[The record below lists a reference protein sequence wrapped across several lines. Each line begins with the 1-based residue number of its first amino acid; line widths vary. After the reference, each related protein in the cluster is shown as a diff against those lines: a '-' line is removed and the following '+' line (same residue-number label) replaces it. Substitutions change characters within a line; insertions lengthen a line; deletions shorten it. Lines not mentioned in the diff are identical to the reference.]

1 MVLNIILA
9 ALASLSLALALWQ
22 FVVAMRFPL
31 HQRVADRSFTPP
43 VTLLKPLKGADA
55 ETLRCLESW
64 LTQDYAGVVQILFGV
79 ESATDPV
86 CELVRRLLAAHPE
99 REAQLVICSESLGA
113 NAKVST
119 LIQLQRLTRHD
130 LIIVSDADV
139 RVAPDL
145 LTNMLSPLRDPA
157 VGLVNCFYQ
166 LANPATLAMQW
177 EAIAINADFWS
188 QVLQSRSIKP
198 LDFALGAVMATTRQQ
213 LEAIGGFNALVDFLA
228 DDYQLGNRIAKRGG
242 RVVLSPVVVECWDA
256 PKNWSEVWRH
266 QLRWARTI
274 RACQPLPYFFSI
286 LGNATLWPLLWVI
299 AAIATT
305 GEISG
310 TTTVSGATVSVVV
323 SLHPLSQALM
333 VALVIWLAR
342 VLTAMCQESR
352 MTRSH
357 SHWAFFWLVP
367 IKDVLNVAVWA
378 LAVLGKT
385 VEWRGQRYRVQRG
398 GRLVKIPRGR
408 DRR

>member
-1 MVLNIILA
+1 MVLNVILA
-9 ALASLSLALALWQ
+9 ALAFLSLALALWQ
-22 FVVAMRFPL
+22 FLVAMRFPL
-31 HQRVADRSFTPP
+31 HRRVADKSFAPP

-55 ETLRCLESW
+55 ETFHCLESW
-64 LTQDYAGVVQILFGV
+64 LTQDYAGSVQILFGV

-86 CELVRRLLAAHPE
+86 CELVRRLLAAHPG
-99 REAQLVICSESLGA
+99 REAQLVVCSESLGA

-130 LIIVSDADV
+130 LITISDADV
-139 RVAPDL
+139 RVPPDF
-145 LTNMLSPLRDPA
+145 LTNIVSPLRDPA

-198 LDFALGAVMATTRQQ
+198 LDFALGAVMTTTRRQ

-228 DDYQLGNRIAKRGG
+228 DDYQLGNRIAKRAGS
-242 RVVLSPVVVECWDA
+242 VVLSPVVVECWDS

-274 RACQPLPYFFSI
+274 RACQPLPYFFSL

-299 AAIATT
+299 AGLPPT
-305 GEISG
+305 GETSG

-323 SLHPLSQALM
+323 RIHLLSQALLF
-333 VALVIWLAR
+333 ALVIWLTR
-342 VLTAMCQESR
+342 VLTAMRQESR
-352 MTRSH
+352 LTRSH

-367 IKDVLNVAVWA
+367 IKDLLNVAVWA

-385 VEWRGQRYRVQRG
+385 VERRGQRYCVQRG
-398 GRLVKIPRGR
+398 GKLVKVS
-408 DRR
+408 

>member
-1 MVLNIILA
+1 VVLNIILA

-64 LTQDYAGVVQILFGV
+64 LTQDYPGSVQILLGV

-86 CELVRRLLAAHPE
+86 CELVRRLLAARPG
-99 REAQLVICSESLGA
+99 REAQLVICSESLGS

-145 LTNMLSPLRDPA
+145 LTNMVSPLRDPA

-242 RVVLSPVVVECWDA
+242 RVVLSPVVVECWDS

-299 AAIATT
+299 AAIATASET
-305 GEISG
+305 SG
-310 TTTVSGATVSVVV
+310 ATTVSGATVSVVV
-323 SLHPLSQALM
+323 NVHPLSQALLF
-333 VALVIWLAR
+333 ALVIWLAR
-342 VLTAMCQESR
+342 VLTAMRQESR
-352 MTRSH
+352 LTCSH

-367 IKDVLNVAVWA
+367 IKDLLNVALWA

>member
-1 MVLNIILA
+1 MVLHIILA

-31 HQRVADRSFTPP
+31 HQRVADKSFTPP
-43 VTLLKPLKGADA
+43 VTLLKPLKDEDA
-55 ETLRCLESW
+55 ETLHCLESW
-64 LTQDYAGVVQILFGV
+64 LTQDYAGSVQILFGV

-86 CELVRRLLAAHPE
+86 CELVRRLMAAHPG
-99 REAQLVICSESLGA
+99 REAQLVICSESLGS

-130 LIIVSDADV
+130 LITVSDADV
-139 RVAPDL
+139 RVPTDL
-145 LTNMLSPLRDPA
+145 LTNMVSPLRDPA

-228 DDYQLGNRIAKRGG
+228 DDYQLGNRVAKRGG
-242 RVVLSPVVVECWDA
+242 RVVLSPVVVECWDS
-256 PKNWSEVWRH
+256 PKNWSEVWQH

-274 RACQPLPYFFSI
+274 RVCQPLPYFFSI

-299 AAIATT
+299 AAIATASET
-305 GEISG
+305 SG

-342 VLTAMCQESR
+342 VLTAMRQESR
-352 MTRSH
+352 LTRSH

-367 IKDVLNVAVWA
+367 IKDVLNVALWA

-385 VEWRGQRYRVQRG
+385 VEWRGQRYRIQHG
-398 GRLVKIPRGR
+398 GKLVKVS
-408 DRR
+408 

>member
-31 HQRVADRSFTPP
+31 HQRVADKSFTPP

-64 LTQDYAGVVQILFGV
+64 LTQDYAGAVQILFGV

-86 CELVRRLLAAHPE
+86 CELVRRLLAARPG
-99 REAQLVICSESLGA
+99 REAQLVICSESLGS

-130 LIIVSDADV
+130 LITVSDADV

-145 LTNMLSPLRDPA
+145 LTNMVSPLRDPA

-242 RVVLSPVVVECWDA
+242 RVVLSPVVVECWDS

-299 AAIATT
+299 AAIVTASET
-305 GEISG
+305 SG

-323 SLHPLSQALM
+323 SLHPLSQALLF
-333 VALVIWLAR
+333 ALVIWLAR
-342 VLTAMCQESR
+342 ALTAMRQESR
-352 MTRSH
+352 LTRSH

-367 IKDVLNVAVWA
+367 VKDLLNVAVWA

-398 GRLVKIPRGR
+398 GKLVKIS
-408 DRR
+408 

>member
-1 MVLNIILA
+1 MVLNVILA
-9 ALASLSLALALWQ
+9 ALAFLSLALALWQ
-22 FVVAMRFPL
+22 FLVAMRFPL
-31 HQRVADRSFTPP
+31 HRRVADKSFAPP

-55 ETLRCLESW
+55 ETFHCLESW
-64 LTQDYAGVVQILFGV
+64 LTQDYAGSVQILFGV

-86 CELVRRLLAAHPE
+86 CELVRRLLAAHPG
-99 REAQLVICSESLGA
+99 REAQLVVCSESLGS

-130 LIIVSDADV
+130 LITVSDADV
-139 RVAPDL
+139 RVPTDL
-145 LTNMLSPLRDPA
+145 LTNMVSPLRDPA

-228 DDYQLGNRIAKRGG
+228 DDYQLGNRIVKRGG
-242 RVVLSPVVVECWDA
+242 RVVLSPVVVECWDS
-256 PKNWSEVWRH
+256 PKNWTEVWRH

-274 RACQPLPYFFSI
+274 HACQPLPYFFSI

-299 AAIATT
+299 AAIATASET
-305 GEISG
+305 SG

-323 SLHPLSQALM
+323 RIHLLSQALLF
-333 VALVIWLAR
+333 ALVIWLTR
-342 VLTAMCQESR
+342 VLTAMRQESR
-352 MTRSH
+352 LTRSH

-367 IKDVLNVAVWA
+367 IKDLLNVAVWA

-398 GRLVKIPRGR
+398 GKLVKVS
-408 DRR
+408 

>member
-64 LTQDYAGVVQILFGV
+64 LTQDYPGSVQILLGV

-86 CELVRRLLAAHPE
+86 CELVRRLLAARPG
-99 REAQLVICSESLGA
+99 REAQLVICSESLGS

-145 LTNMLSPLRDPA
+145 LTNMVSPLRDPA

-242 RVVLSPVVVECWDA
+242 RVVLSPVVVECWDS

-266 QLRWARTI
+266 QLRWARTV

-299 AAIATT
+299 AAIATASET
-305 GEISG
+305 SG
-310 TTTVSGATVSVVV
+310 ATTVSGATVSVVV
-323 SLHPLSQALM
+323 NVHPLSQALLF
-333 VALVIWLAR
+333 ALVIWLAR
-342 VLTAMCQESR
+342 VLTAMRQESR

-367 IKDVLNVAVWA
+367 IKDVLNVALWA

>member
-1 MVLNIILA
+1 MVLNVILA
-9 ALASLSLALALWQ
+9 ALAFLSLALALWQ
-22 FVVAMRFPL
+22 FLVAMRFPL
-31 HQRVADRSFTPP
+31 HRRVADKSFAPP

-55 ETLRCLESW
+55 ETFHCLESW
-64 LTQDYAGVVQILFGV
+64 LTQDYAGAVQILFGV
-79 ESATDPV
+79 ESASDPV
-86 CELVRRLLAAHPE
+86 CELVRRLLAAHPG
-99 REAQLVICSESLGA
+99 REAQLVVCSESLGA

-130 LIIVSDADV
+130 LITVSDADV

-145 LTNMLSPLRDPA
+145 LTNMVSPLRDPA

-242 RVVLSPVVVECWDA
+242 RVVLSPVVVECWDS

-299 AAIATT
+299 AAIVTASET
-305 GEISG
+305 SG

-323 SLHPLSQALM
+323 SLHPLSQALLF
-333 VALVIWLAR
+333 ALVIWLAR
-342 VLTAMCQESR
+342 VLTAMRQESR
-352 MTRSH
+352 LTCSH

-367 IKDVLNVAVWA
+367 IKDLLNVAVWA

-398 GRLVKIPRGR
+398 GRLVKLS
-408 DRR
+408 

>member
-1 MVLNIILA
+1 MVLNVILA
-9 ALASLSLALALWQ
+9 ALAFLSLALALWQ
-22 FVVAMRFPL
+22 FLVAMRFPL

-64 LTQDYAGVVQILFGV
+64 LTQDYAGAVQILFGV

-86 CELVRRLLAAHPE
+86 CELVRRLLAAHPG
-99 REAQLVICSESLGA
+99 REARLVVCSESLGS

-130 LIIVSDADV
+130 LITISDADV
-139 RVAPDL
+139 RVPPDF
-145 LTNMLSPLRDPA
+145 LTNIVSPLRDPA

-242 RVVLSPVVVECWDA
+242 RVVLSPVVVECWES

-274 RACQPLPYFFSI
+274 RACQPLPYFFSL

-342 VLTAMCQESR
+342 VLTAMRQESR
-352 MTRSH
+352 LTRSH

-367 IKDVLNVAVWA
+367 IKDVLNVALWA

-398 GRLVKIPRGR
+398 GKLVKVS
-408 DRR
+408 

>member
-1 MVLNIILA
+1 LNIILA

-99 REAQLVICSESLGA
+99 REAQLVICSESLGS

-130 LIIVSDADV
+130 LIVVSDADV

-145 LTNMLSPLRDPA
+145 LSNMVSPLRDPA

-242 RVVLSPVVVECWDA
+242 RVVLSPVVVECWES

-274 RACQPLPYFFSI
+274 RACQPLPYFFSL

-299 AAIATT
+299 AGLPSTVET
-305 GEISG
+305 SG

-333 VALVIWLAR
+333 FALVISLAR
-342 VLTAMCQESR
+342 VLTAMRQESR
-352 MTRSH
+352 LTRSH

-367 IKDVLNVAVWA
+367 IKDVMNVAVWA

-385 VEWRGQRYRVQRG
+385 VEWRGQRYRLQRG
-398 GRLVKIPRGR
+398 GKLVK
-408 DRR
+408 D